1 MQNIG
6 PTKKNVFK
14 LVASLLVLGLAVL
27 LSVTAWTSNFFPSS
41 TPGGQQ
47 SDARSQRREKLR
59 TATIAIENRTSSLE
73 VVSVDKFIDQGV
85 IAMVLRNGYPRP
97 VTGYKF
103 SHGISI
109 DYSERLNSKWIEPG
123 GEIKEFLPL
132 QLGLDTEGIK
142 ILAVIFDDEST
153 DGDPQFVREIHERRE
168 GARTQHRRTLSL
180 LKQAMKS
187 GDLDLLTALSSL
199 ESKLAQLSV
208 EESVNLSPD
217 EVAGLS
223 SERYMILQELNRIRM
238 ASGHRSGDGVETI
251 PPGRVRS
258 VRDGLNKLIE
268 ELSQRR
274 Y

>member
-1 MQNIG
+1 MINTG

-14 LVASLLVLGLAVL
+14 LAASLMVLGVAVL

-41 TPGGQQ
+41 TPAGHQ
-47 SDARSQRREKLR
+47 SDAFNQRKEKLR
-59 TATIAIENRTSSLE
+59 TATIAVENRTSSLE
-73 VVSVDKFIDQGV
+73 VVSVDKFIDQNV
-85 IAMVLRNGYPRP
+85 IVMILRNGYPRH

-123 GEIKEFLPL
+123 GEVKEFLPL
-132 QLGLDTEGIK
+132 QLGLETEGIK
-142 ILAVIFDDEST
+142 ILAVIFGDEST
-153 DGDPQFVREIHERRE
+153 DGDPQFVREIHDRRE
-168 GARTQHRRTLSL
+168 GARTQRRRTLSL
-180 LKQAMKS
+180 LKRAMKS

-199 ESKLAQLSV
+199 ESKLAPLSV

-223 SERYMILQELNRIRM
+223 SERYMVLQELNRIRM
-238 ASGHRSGDGVETI
+238 ASELRSGDGVETKS
-251 PPGRVRS
+251 PVRARG

-274 Y
+274 